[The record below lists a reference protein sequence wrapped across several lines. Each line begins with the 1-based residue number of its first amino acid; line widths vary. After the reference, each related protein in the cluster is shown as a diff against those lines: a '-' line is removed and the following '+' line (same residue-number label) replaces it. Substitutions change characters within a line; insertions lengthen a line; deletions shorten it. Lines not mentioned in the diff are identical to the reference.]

1 MKTALKVLVFIL
13 SISGFVCIRLFENA
27 LFYDPL
33 IAFYK
38 SNFQSS
44 SFPELQFWKYSINL
58 IFRFLLN
65 AIISIGLLW
74 VLFLNQNYLKFSI
87 FLFSVVLLVGFALF
101 WILEYDISTEN
112 YMKLFYIRRFLI
124 HPILVI
130 ILIPAF
136 YFQQLS
142 SKVEK

>member
-1 MKTALKVLVFIL
+1 
-13 SISGFVCIRLFENA
+13 LFENT

-38 SNFQSS
+38 GNFQSS
-44 SFPELQFWKYSINL
+44 NFPELQFWKYSINL
-58 IFRFLLN
+58 VIRFLLN
-65 AIISIGLLW
+65 AIISISLIW

-87 FLFSVVLLVGFALF
+87 FLFSVILLVGFALF
-101 WILEYDISTEN
+101 WIFENNILTEN